1 MSYKRIRARKRGLPD
16 WMLDDDEP
24 ESQSNNALEVEDEQ
38 PKVNRMKKPFCKPNY
53 EYLPGNK
60 HGQKSKDKAP
70 TIPEAG
76 AALSADDVVAQAMPF
91 IAFSGSTVYSH
102 NAGDCS
108 LLCEEII
115 RTSLDAGTNSEI
127 YVGFDLE
134 WPVTYTK
141 GTGGRVALVQVAV
154 NESKCYLF
162 HISAIGSLPKMLR
175 KIIED
180 DRVKKIGVNIEND
193 MWKLAKDFDFE
204 ARKVI
209 RNSMID
215 LGKLANTKL
224 KSKENWSLEGLCRN
238 VLRMRMNKDDSVR
251 CGKWDEFPLTDE
263 QKLYAAT
270 DAYACL
276 KIYNTLEHV

>member
-1 MSYKRIRARKRGLPD
+1 MSKRIRARKRGLPD
-16 WMLDDDEP
+16 WMIDDGEP
-24 ESQSNNALEVEDEQ
+24 ESQSRDSLLVEDES
-38 PKVNRMKKPFCKPNY
+38 KKLEVKRIKKPFCKPNY

-60 HGQKSKDKAP
+60 HGQKNKSKAP
-70 TIPEAG
+70 TTPEAG
-76 AALSADDVVAQAMPF
+76 ALSADDVIAQAMPF

-102 NAGDCS
+102 NSADCS

-115 RTSLDAGTNSEI
+115 QTYLDPETNSEI
-127 YVGFDLE
+127 CVGFDLE
-134 WPVTYTK
+134 WPVTFTK
-141 GTGGRVALVQVAV
+141 GSSGRVALVQVAL

-162 HISAIGSLPKMLR
+162 HISVIGSLPKML
-175 KIIED
+175 KKFIED

-224 KSKENWSLEGLCRN
+224 KSKETWSLEGLCRN
-238 VLRMRMNKDDSVR
+238 VLRMRMNKEDSVR
-251 CGKWDEFPLTDE
+251 CGNWDNFPLTDE

-276 KIYNTLEHV
+276 RIYNALEHV